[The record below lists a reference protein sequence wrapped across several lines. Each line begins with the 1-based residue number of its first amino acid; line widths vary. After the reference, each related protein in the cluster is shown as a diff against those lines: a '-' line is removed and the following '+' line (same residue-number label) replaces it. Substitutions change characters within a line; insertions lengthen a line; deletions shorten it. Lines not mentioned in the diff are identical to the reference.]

1 MAAIAL
7 SAAVA
12 GCGGDG
18 KLSSDAGSRIAEAEQ
33 AVATYCLSQAEGGLG
48 NLDEEEAGQRGIDTL
63 IEIYRQSPDAD
74 YDGRSVKQVA
84 ADVANQLDDGCDREA
99 ARKLDRALKAGA

>member
-1 MAAIAL
+1 VAAIAL
-7 SAAVA
+7 TAMLT
-12 GCGGDG
+12 GCGSG
-18 KLSSDAGSRIAEAEQ
+18 KLSSEADSRLAEAEQ
-33 AVATYCLSQAEGGLG
+33 AVATYCLSQAEGGD
-48 NLDEEEAGQRGIDTL
+48 NLDEYDAGQRGIDTL

-99 ARKLDRALKAGA
+99 ARKLDRALRAGA

>member
-1 MAAIAL
+1 
-7 SAAVA
+7 V
-12 GCGGDG
+12 GCGGST
-18 KLSSDAGSRIAEAEQ
+18 LSSEADSRLAEAEQ

-48 NLDEEEAGQRGIDTL
+48 NLEEQDAGQHAVDTI

-99 ARKLDRALKAGA
+99 ARKLDRALSAGA